1 MLSSTIIGFYRCK
14 DSNGNDL
21 YVYVTK
27 SPSGELNYNFTSD
40 FDEASK
46 IAAKFC
52 NSKNKYTRE
61 DYKDILNDYPDSFN
75 LNCKD
80 VKEVLERIKRAN
92 PTEKIKEDEF
102 DDAKDDFDEDEKGFF
117 ANIKEKISN
126 SNIGTKVK
134 NLWFNKKTRRII
146 LGSVTALSVFGVTSF
161 CLNKFSGPTADNSK
175 IVTVDNT
182 DNKDKTEEEDKT
194 KDENKEETE
203 KNEDTNKEDNKSTN
217 TADNIDTSSTQTY
230 TTSNSSTSASSDN
243 SQSLSSGSSSSSGST
258 SSSGGSSSNHT
269 TTTPGSVNNNIS
281 HSFQDPNV
289 SLDDSNNQ
297 GSSSGGES
305 EQPEDPYQNVGEE
318 EIPVND
324 NNNGDTP
331 STDEGYS
338 EEIDVSVDDD
348 DELTEGNIV
357 FDEGYENDGAVDNDY
372 TYDINYDT
380 DNSSDYEIINEEL
393 PDPNQTAADGNYV
406 SSEEEM
412 NNQEDTTNNN
422 EQSTEVTDTST
433 TTETET
439 VPVYQEETD
448 YTETSVPITSAEET
462 SNTTTPSTMES
473 SGIDLETAA
482 DQAIAE
488 MDAGN
493 DVSIAYD
500 TTTGQYNVE
509 VTNADANTME
519 ANGLTK

>member
-27 SPSGELNYNFTSD
+27 SPSGELHYNFTSD

-146 LGSVTALSVFGVTSF
+146 LGSVAVLSVFGVTSF

-217 TADNIDTSSTQTY
+217 TADNKDTSSTQTY
-230 TTSNSSTSASSDN
+230 TTSNSSTSASSGN

-281 HSFQDPNV
+281 HSFQDPTA
-289 SLDDSNNQ
+289 SLGGSNSQ
-297 GSSSGGES
+297 GGSSGE
-305 EQPEDPYQNVGEE
+305 ENDKPEDSYDNLIEE
-318 EIPVND
+318 EAPTAD
-324 NNNGDTP
+324 KNNG
-331 STDEGYS
+331 STSSDEEYS
-338 EEIDVSVDDD
+338 EEIDVGTDDD

-412 NNQEDTTNNN
+412 KEEAT
-422 EQSTEVTDTST
+422 TEVIDTST

-448 YTETSVPITSAEET
+448 YTETSVPVTSTEEV
-462 SNTTTPSTMES
+462 SNTTTTSITES
-473 SGIDLETAA
+473 SGTDLETAA

-509 VTNADANTME
+509 VTNTDTNTME

>member
-21 YVYVTK
+21 YCYVTK
-27 SPSGELNYNFTSD
+27 SPSGKIEYNFTSD

-92 PTEKIKEDEF
+92 PGEVIEEDEF
-102 DDAKDDFDEDEKGFF
+102 DDAIDDFDEDKKGFF
-117 ANIKEKISN
+117 ARIKERLSKSKD
-126 SNIGTKVK
+126 GTKVK
-134 NLWFNKKTRRII
+134 NLKIRKRAIAIATT
-146 LGSVTALSVFGVTSF
+146 VALSIVAIGGVRSL
-161 CLNKFSGPTADNSK
+161 LNKFNGPTSSNTKIASGVADKDYLDEDKEIDKVKDKVKENEEEKVENVTETADNQVVASA
-175 IVTVDNT
+175 TGST
-182 DNKDKTEEEDKT
+182 
-194 KDENKEETE
+194 
-203 KNEDTNKEDNKSTN
+203 STN
-217 TADNIDTSSTQTY
+217 
-230 TTSNSSTSASSDN
+230 
-243 SQSLSSGSSSSSGST
+243 GGST
-258 SSSGGSSSNHT
+258 SSGNSQSSSSNTSSISGSNHT

-297 GSSSGGES
+297 GSGSGGES

-348 DELTEGNIV
+348 DELTEGDII
-357 FDEGYENDGAVDNDY
+357 FDEGYENDNAVDNDY

-393 PDPNQTAADGNYV
+393 PDPDITAADGNYV

-448 YTETSVPITSAEET
+448 YTETSVPVTSTEEV

-473 SGIDLETAA
+473 SGTDLETAA

>member
-27 SPSGELNYNFTSD
+27 SPSGELHYNFTSD

-146 LGSVTALSVFGVTSF
+146 LGSVAVLSVFGVTSF

-217 TADNIDTSSTQTY
+217 TADNKDTSSTQTY
-230 TTSNSSTSASSDN
+230 TTSNSSTSASSGN

-281 HSFQDPNV
+281 HSFQDPTA
-289 SLDDSNNQ
+289 SLGGSNSQ
-297 GSSSGGES
+297 GGSSGE
-305 EQPEDPYQNVGEE
+305 ENDKPEDSYDNLIEE
-318 EIPVND
+318 EAPTAD
-324 NNNGDTP
+324 KNNG
-331 STDEGYS
+331 STSSDEEYS
-338 EEIDVSVDDD
+338 EEIDVGTDDD

-412 NNQEDTTNNN
+412 KEEAT
-422 EQSTEVTDTST
+422 TEVTDTST

-448 YTETSVPITSAEET
+448 YTETSVPVTSTEEV
-462 SNTTTPSTMES
+462 SNTKTPSTTES

-509 VTNADANTME
+509 VTNTDTNTME

>member
-117 ANIKEKISN
+117 ARIKEKISN

-146 LGSVTALSVFGVTSF
+146 LGSVAALSVFGVTSF

-297 GSSSGGES
+297 GSGSGGES

-324 NNNGDTP
+324 NNSGDTP

-412 NNQEDTTNNN
+412 NNQE
-422 EQSTEVTDTST
+422 
-433 TTETET
+433 
-439 VPVYQEETD
+439 ETD
-448 YTETSVPITSAEET
+448 YTETSVPVTSTEEV
-462 SNTTTPSTMES
+462 SNTKTPSTTES

-509 VTNADANTME
+509 VTNTDTNTME

>member
-27 SPSGELNYNFTSD
+27 SPSGELHYNFTSD

-117 ANIKEKISN
+117 ARIKEKISN

-134 NLWFNKKTRRII
+134 NLWISKKVRKIAI
-146 LGSVTALSVFGVTSF
+146 VSLAALSVFGVTSF
-161 CLNKFSGPTADNSK
+161 CLNKCSGPTVDNSQGNTPDDTDK
-175 IVTVDNT
+175 NALDEDTAKDVSDSVVDAIDKMVDET
-182 DNKDKTEEEDKT
+182 IKDMEKE
-194 KDENKEETE
+194 KEET
-203 KNEDTNKEDNKSTN
+203 KVVDTESSN
-217 TADNIDTSSTQTY
+217 TSSNTGTY
-230 TTSNSSTSASSDN
+230 YASNN
-243 SQSLSSGSSSSSGST
+243 QSSSYGSG
-258 SSSGGSSSNHT
+258 SSGGSGST
-269 TTTPGSVNNNIS
+269 TSTPGSVDESLNE
-281 HSFQDPNV
+281 FQDPTA

-297 GSSSGGES
+297 SGSSGGES
-305 EQPEDPYQNVGEE
+305 EQPEEPYQNVSEE
-318 EIPVND
+318 EVPVND
-324 NNNGDTP
+324 NSGD
-331 STDEGYS
+331 SNQSQEEDFS
-338 EEIDVSVDDD
+338 QEIDVSADDN

-412 NNQEDTTNNN
+412 NNQEDTANNN
-422 EQSTEVTDTST
+422 EQSTEVTNTNT

-439 VPVYQEETD
+439 VPVYQEET
-448 YTETSVPITSAEET
+448 Y
-462 SNTTTPSTMES
+462 NTTTPSTTES
-473 SGIDLETAA
+473 SGTDLESAA

-500 TTTGQYNVE
+500 ATTGQYNVE
-509 VTNADANTME
+509 VTNTDTNVE